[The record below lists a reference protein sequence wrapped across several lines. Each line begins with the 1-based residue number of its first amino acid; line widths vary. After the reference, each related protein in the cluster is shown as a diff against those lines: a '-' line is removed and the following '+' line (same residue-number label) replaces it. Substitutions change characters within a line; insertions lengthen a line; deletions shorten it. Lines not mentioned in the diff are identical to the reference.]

1 MNAHNATADTNK
13 ATLTANLSRDIVVA
27 FLSNPSNNPTGEQV
41 ETLFK
46 RLSASINEL
55 LTAGTPAGDT
65 AFMTAEHAGTANTL
79 VEEPSIRDRFP
90 HVARTPLVSAEDSIT
105 NDHLIC
111 MIDGKRL
118 KMIKRHLRAK
128 YGMSFEEYREFFGLG
143 SDYPS
148 VAPGYAKEKSAVAKA
163 QGLGSTITK
172 TPRSER
178 RATERR

>member
-1 MNAHNATADTNK
+1 MNAHIATVDTNK
-13 ATLTANLSRDIVVA
+13 KTLIVKLSRDMVVA
-27 FLSNPSNNPTGEQV
+27 FLSNPSNNPTGEEV
-41 ETLFK
+41 AALFK
-46 RLSASINEL
+46 QLCSSISEMLTEGAQGDDKPAPERNSSSSINSR
-55 LTAGTPAGDT
+55 PVISD
-65 AFMTAEHAGTANTL
+65 
-79 VEEPSIRDRFP
+79 IYDKFP
-90 HVARTPLVSAEDSIT
+90 HIKRTPLVSEKDSIT

-128 YGMSFEEYREFFGLG
+128 YGMSFQEYREFFDLG

-148 VAPGYAKEKSAVAKA
+148 VAPGYANEKSAVAKA

-178 RATERR
+178 TSTRRR